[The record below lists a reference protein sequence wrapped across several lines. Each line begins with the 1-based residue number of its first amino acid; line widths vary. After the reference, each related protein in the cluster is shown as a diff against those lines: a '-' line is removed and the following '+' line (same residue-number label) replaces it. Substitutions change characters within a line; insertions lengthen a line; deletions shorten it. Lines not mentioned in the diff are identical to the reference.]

1 MLQLRWEAS
10 VKRKRIN
17 PQLGRRLRELCEH
30 CGLSIKDYIECSL
43 SKSMSLWQSVPRSD
57 S

>member
-10 VKRKRIN
+10 VKKKRIN
-17 PQLGRRLRELCEH
+17 PQPGGDCEH
-30 CGLSIKDYIECSL
+30 CGLSIRDRIECLL
-43 SKSMSLWQSVPRSD
+43 SKSMWLWQSVPRSD